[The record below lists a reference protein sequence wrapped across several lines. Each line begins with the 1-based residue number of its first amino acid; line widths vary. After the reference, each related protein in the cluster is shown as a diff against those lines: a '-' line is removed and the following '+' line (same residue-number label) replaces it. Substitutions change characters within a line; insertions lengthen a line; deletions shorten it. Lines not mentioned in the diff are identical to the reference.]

1 MPQIKISALPTGT
14 PKATDLT
21 PATDPLDT
29 SSAPSGTT
37 KKYIRSDEFNF
48 YASAF
53 GYTTLT
59 SVVAASTVA
68 LTATYANGALG
79 VGATLTNAGAMAAL
93 TLDGVTL
100 AAGNRVLIWNQA
112 SQFQN
117 GIYTVTTVG
126 SGAVNWVLT
135 RATDYD
141 QAAEIAQGQVVLVQ
155 QGTLYGGK
163 AFQQTNTGPFTMG
176 TTSII
181 FALFSSFSS
190 AFHWQVVTT
199 SPISMVRNNGYV
211 TNTAGAISLSLPA
224 VSAVGDELR
233 LINYGAG
240 LLTITQGAGQRIFI
254 GAGNTTLGVGGTVA
268 TSAQYDSF
276 GLICVVANT
285 IWVAPSAPQ
294 SAGLI
299 FV

>member
-1 MPQIKISALPTGT
+1 MPQIKISALPAGI

-21 PATDPLDT
+21 PATDTQDT

-37 KKYIRSDEFNF
+37 KKYVRSDEFNF
-48 YASAF
+48 YANAF
-53 GYTTLT
+53 GYVTLAA
-59 SVVAASTVA
+59 VLAASTVA

-79 VGATLTNAGAMAAL
+79 VGATLTNSGAMAAL

-112 SQFQN
+112 AQAQN

-141 QAAEIAQGQVVLVQ
+141 QAAEIAQGQVVMVQ
-155 QGTLYGGK
+155 EGTLYGGK
-163 AFQQTNTGPFTMG
+163 SFQQIAPGPFTMG

-181 FALFSSFSS
+181 FALFSSSVANFE
-190 AFHWQVVTT
+190 WNVVTANT
-199 SPISMVRNNGYV
+199 AMLPNNGYR

-224 VSAVGDELR
+224 TSSVGQQIN

-240 LLTITQGAGQRIFI
+240 LFTITQGAGQQIRV
-254 GAGNTTLGVGGTVA
+254 GAGVSTLGATGTVSA
-268 TSAQYDSF
+268 AAQYN
-276 GLICVVANT
+276 GVEMICVVANT
-285 IWVAPSAPQ
+285 IWVAPVGPQ